1 MESHC
6 TDDISSAGSV
16 QVVQSRLKIE
26 PHLIWEKLKPCM
38 SHSLAEI
45 SRDSRISGSDADSN
59 DNDHE

>member
-1 MESHC
+1 M
-6 TDDISSAGSV
+6 

-45 SRDSRISGSDADSN
+45 SRDSRSGSSDADSN
-59 DNDHE
+59 DGDSDSN

>member
-1 MESHC
+1 MRLECRS
-6 TDDISSAGSV
+6 DAV

-45 SRDSRISGSDADSN
+45 SRDSRSGGSDSDSN
-59 DNDHE
+59 DSDSNSN

>member
-1 MESHC
+1 VTRFNCCS
-6 TDDISSAGSV
+6 DAV

-45 SRDSRISGSDADSN
+45 SRDSRSGGGDADGNDSDSDSN
-59 DNDHE
+59 

>member
-1 MESHC
+1 MRLECRS
-6 TDDISSAGSV
+6 DAV

-45 SRDSRISGSDADSN
+45 SRDSRSGGSDPDSKDSDSN
-59 DNDHE
+59 SN